1 MSSPPCHCPPP
12 ADSRSPR
19 SRSRLHG
26 LFLLVVA
33 ALALGSLLAP
43 TPVAAQDPSSAEVA
57 PGVRD
62 SVVRLYRAVF
72 LREPDAAG
80 LEYWVA
86 LYVDGTPLPRIADE
100 FMVSSEWTATY
111 GTLADPD
118 FVRVIYG
125 NVLGREP
132 DPDGFAYWV
141 ELVTNG
147 LARNGLLLG
156 FSESAEFVALTGTA
170 SPVPPPP
177 PPGPTF
183 DRPPA
188 NSGYGHRVVY
198 SNSQQRIWWV
208 DRDDRVV
215 NSYLVSGRRDT
226 PAPGRYQVYSKSLV
240 AFAGHDGITM
250 RHMVRFAH
258 GTRLSIG
265 FHSIP
270 NYANGVPM
278 QSEAQLGTFQSS
290 GCVRQRNDQAAA
302 LYQWA
307 PIGLTVV
314 VTP

>member
-1 MSSPPCHCPPP
+1 MAGWRRPVSCL
-12 ADSRSPR
+12 A
-19 SRSRLHG
+19 
-26 LFLLVVA
+26 LVVLA
-33 ALALGSLLAP
+33 AVTMSATTLVVNPAP
-43 TPVAAQDPSSAEVA
+43 ASAQDPAASGSVA
-57 PGVRD
+57 PGVSD

-80 LEYWVA
+80 LDYWVG
-86 LYVDGTPLPRIADE
+86 LYAGGTPLPRIADE
-100 FMVSSEWTATY
+100 FMVSAEWQAVY
-111 GTLADPD
+111 GTLDDPD

-125 NVLGREP
+125 NVLGRDP
-132 DPDGFAYWV
+132 DPDGYQYWLG
-141 ELVTNG
+141 LVSAG

-156 FSESAEFVALTGTA
+156 FSESAEFVALTGT
-170 SPVPPPP
+170 SPPVAPPP
-177 PPGPTF
+177 PPGPRF

-198 SNSQQRIWWV
+198 SNSQQRVWWV

-215 NSYLVSGRRDT
+215 NSYPVSGRRDT

-240 AFAGHDGITM
+240 AYAGHDGITM

-258 GTRLSIG
+258 GARLSIG

-270 NYANGVPM
+270 TYANGAPM
-278 QSEAQLGTFQSS
+278 QSEAQLGTFRSS
-290 GCVRQRNDQAAA
+290 GCVRQRNDHAAA
-302 LYQWA
+302 LYEWA